1 MKKALLFLLF
11 PIFCL
16 GQDFL
21 DDNNQWV
28 YKRISMNDVSY
39 FQYAWGEE
47 TTINDH
53 VLKELEVNLIRYVG
67 DPNGGNLTRLEDIA
81 LDSYFIKVENDL
93 VHYYNVEEDEFNPMF
108 LLNPEVGEEIS
119 MIHSVLFPCA
129 DENYASQED
138 QTVES
143 LATENIS
150 NVEIAYY
157 TLVDQASF
165 SVGEKVYNQIGGSMS
180 LFPVPSFNCDVSDN
194 NVNMP
199 EKIVCFSNDNLN
211 LNFSPNERIP
221 CSELLSTSEFDVQQ
235 KTEIR
240 IVPNPILSNFKVISN
255 LDVEENIKVYTIKG
269 EYVGQV
275 FHQDNLVNFEKF
287 TPGVYILQLKL
298 KNKSVYK
305 HVKIINK

>member
-21 DDNNQWV
+21 DDDNQWV

-53 VLKELEVNLIRYVG
+53 MVKELEVKLIRYVG
-67 DPNGGNLTRLEDIA
+67 NPYGSELTRLEDIG
-81 LDSYFIKVENDL
+81 LDSYFIKVENGL
-93 VHYYNVEEDEFNPMF
+93 VQYYHEATDEFHPMF

-119 MIHSVLFPCA
+119 MMHSVLFSCA
-129 DENYASQED
+129 DEDYASQEV

-143 LATENIS
+143 LATETIS
-150 NVEIAYY
+150 NSEVAYY
-157 TLVDQASF
+157 ALVDQVSL

-180 LFPVPSFNCDVSDN
+180 LFPMPSLNCEALDN
-194 NVNMP
+194 NVDMP

-211 LNFSPNERIP
+211 LNFSPSEQIP
-221 CSELLSTSEFDVQQ
+221 CSELLNTSEFVLQRDN
-235 KTEIR
+235 EIR
-240 IVPNPILSNFKVISN
+240 IVPNPILSNFKVVST
-255 LDVEENIKVYTIKG
+255 LDVEEAIKVYTING
-269 EYVGQV
+269 DYLGQV
-275 FHQDNLVNFEKF
+275 FHQENLVNFEKF
-287 TPGVYILQLKL
+287 SPGVYILILKL
-298 KNKSVYK
+298 KNTSQYK
-305 HVKIINK
+305 QVKVIKK